1 MQVSEVK
8 HKQHFLIHP
17 YQKGSMNLNLML
29 EDGRIS
35 AAIFNIDNTQLHEI
49 CSLTFNEPMQITQ
62 NSINEISFFLKDFDI
77 LKHHYAHVQIQVLN
91 RLFTLVPNAFSN
103 GNLKEILEF
112 NLGITNINKV
122 QHSLINNSIDFV
134 YTYDLDLHLFLEKT
148 FNTAK
153 IEHAGA
159 VSADL
164 FLKSALL
171 KKSDVFLNIH
181 DHVIELMVK
190 RDKDL
195 LFYNIFKWDS
205 NEDILYF
212 LLFSIEQFQLDQ
224 STLLLSIAANLPT
237 SHTLFELMKK
247 YIRHIQFVSSKAI
260 DVPVENLPNH
270 YYFNLL
276 NYHLCE
282 L

>member
-1 MQVSEVK
+1 MQVTEVK
-8 HKQHFLIHP
+8 NKQHFQLHP
-17 YQKGSMNLNLML
+17 YQKGSMNLNLLL

-35 AAIFNIDNTQLHEI
+35 AAIFNNDNTQLHEI
-49 CSLTFNEPMQITQ
+49 CSLTFSEPKQ
-62 NSINEISFFLKDFDI
+62 NSQNAINELGFFLKDFNI
-77 LKHHYAHVQIQVLN
+77 LKHHFAHVQIQLLN

-112 NLGITNINKV
+112 NLGISNINKV

-190 RDKDL
+190 KDKDL

-212 LLFSIEQFQLDQ
+212 LLFTIEQFQLNQ
-224 STLLLSIAANLPT
+224 STLQLSIASNIPAN
-237 SHTLFELMKK
+237 HGVFELMKK
-247 YIRHIQFVSSKAI
+247 YIRNIQFVSSKAI
-260 DVPVENLPNH
+260 NQPAENLPNH
-270 YYFNLL
+270 YYFNIL